1 MAIGGTPIASVS
13 SVVVMAGMGHE
24 GETDVMECKDQ
35 WAQED
40 PPE

>member
-1 MAIGGTPIASVS
+1 MSVS
-13 SVVVMAGMGHE
+13 SVVVMAGMVHE
-24 GETDVMECKDQ
+24 EETDVMEYKDQ

>member
-1 MAIGGTPIASVS
+1 MAVDGTAIVSVS

-24 GETDVMECKDQ
+24 EETDVMECKEQ